1 MILFY
6 FSNPITISLA
16 CVSRV
21 AGLAMAVTLLLS
33 VVIYL
38 LFVSDACL
46 LGIWCNMT
54 GAKELEEP

>member
-6 FSNPITISLA
+6 IFQTPIPLA
-16 CVSRV
+16 CVSRI

>member
-1 MILFY
+1 MI
-6 FSNPITISLA
+6 FSIFQTLISLA

>member
-1 MILFY
+1 MILF
-6 FSNPITISLA
+6 SIIISGHSDL
-16 CVSRV
+16 VPRV
-21 AGLAMAVTLLLS
+21 AGLSLAVVMLLS

-54 GAKELEEP
+54 GAKEAEDP